1 MGGQLHLSQGSTI
14 EIFCVPK
21 QTIESQG
28 WLIGIGIDRDMKNWD
43 FSKTVKLFDD
53 WTTFEIIIQDRH
65 WTQWE
70 NVTAT
75 DAISLRCNE
84 FNIDEIQA
92 LRKIYFYLLEY
103 CFLLD
108 VARGSEHR
116 PNKRIT
122 STIQKQIN
130 KKILKEQTEP
140 QTYNYTLIVK
150 ITPAGNH
157 TTEQTENVWQ

>member
-1 MGGQLHLSQGSTI
+1 MGSCTYPIG
-14 EIFCVPK
+14 IFCVPK
-21 QTIESQG
+21 QTNLKSG
-28 WLIGIGIDRDMKNWD
+28 GGIDWNRNWQRHEELRVLKN
-43 FSKTVKLFDD
+43 SQIILDD

-75 DAISLRCNE
+75 DAISLHCNE